1 MYNWIDVISKQHF
14 LGFSKG
20 QQKFSDNFE
29 KRSWSTFFF
38 KTVVFVVVVF
48 RKWHFRSCWS
58 CFATSG
64 LWFTSWFW
72 SKLMVFMAKWT
83 FQIHKSAEVGQNFR
97 ISNKKMHLN
106 KWQQTTDF
114 WKKKL
119 TNFSFSKIKSVQLNW
134 RYFKTALF
142 GVFEGSTKVFR

>member
-1 MYNWIDVISKQHF
+1 MSINNRF
-14 LGFSKG
+14 LKKKVDQLHFSKK
-20 QQKFSDNFE
+20 QKSFHMNWRYFKTTLFGVFE
-29 KRSWSTFFF
+29 GSTKVFRSFWKKKLVNFFF

-97 ISNKKMHLN
+97 ISNKKMHLG
-106 KWQQTTDF
+106 KWQ
-114 WKKKL
+114 
-119 TNFSFSKIKSVQLNW
+119 
-134 RYFKTALF
+134 
-142 GVFEGSTKVFR
+142 